1 MKYPALSPQ
10 HNLLTRFEEI
20 EDLASYAHTLPEKDK
35 EWLNSYSEEEIC
47 SNFHHKGPA
56 LNDSS
61 DPEVRSRIYGRNN
74 ERNRCIFTREKAQ
87 NCMNY
92 LEDMD
97 IDREEQASHED
108 DFE

>member
-20 EDLASYAHTLPEKDK
+20 EDIASYAHTLNDSDRQ
-35 EWLNSYSEEEIC
+35 WLNSYSEEEIC
-47 SNFHHKGPA
+47 ANFDHKGPK

-61 DPEVRSRIYGRNN
+61 DPEVRSRIYGKNN
-74 ERNRCIFTREKAQ
+74 SRNRCVFSREKAQ

-97 IDREEQASHED
+97 IDKEYDAEKED